1 MRSERSPCTIRQP
14 AGLQERTAL
23 VGLLAADVVAPDGG
37 PVEGRADLWADVST
51 RLREIAV
58 ADGDL
63 GTAHQWAA
71 RVLAHERDTGT
82 PSAIAVALVTLA
94 TVEIKLNDPACVGH
108 LTEAGRLMNG
118 VEHPDQLL
126 AAMHYHLGM
135 AYQDVDAI
143 HDLNRAYAEYG
154 KSEEL
159 QHPNNRTNQAKCVSQ
174 RAQILVEAGR
184 DDPEHAAAYLA
195 EAMRDTVTALQLFA
209 PDDAANQAIGTR
221 LARSTGYPAAGPML
235 LATTPRP
242 GRCLR
247 PATSSARRQAAS
259 MWRSICTALAIPTTA
274 GLCGG
279 GGSSVAALAS
289 GAGRARIWPG
299 SILRNLTVARQRR
312 GATVGQMV

>member
-1 MRSERSPCTIRQP
+1 MRSERSPCTIRRP

-209 PDDAANQAIGTR
+209 PDDAANQAIVHARIGQIYRISGRWSDALGYDTAAR
-221 LARSTGYPAAGPML
+221 ALSEAAGDVFGQATGRLNVALDLHGLGRPDDGRVYAAAAAQAFAALGERGRAGADLARQL
-235 LATTPRP
+235 LAE
-242 GRCLR
+242 LD
-247 PATSSARRQAAS
+247 S
-259 MWRSICTALAIPTTA
+259 
-274 GLCGG
+274 
-279 GGSSVAALAS
+279 
-289 GAGRARIWPG
+289 
-299 SILRNLTVARQRR
+299 
-312 GATVGQMV
+312 